1 MAGSVLTH
9 RLDGRRSGNGRTKV
23 NSSDQSAI
31 GAGPDARPR
40 TLVTQTVLQRI
51 QAMLRSGELAPGQP
65 LPSQRQLAEDLQVSR
80 ASLREALSVLGTLG
94 LIRIEQGRGTFVVT
108 PADGGDAEA
117 SGAWRYGARYWPEEV
132 YQFRL
137 IAEPGAAALAAR
149 HVTGEQLDQLQQN
162 LRTFRA
168 AAREADLVFTAQL
181 DFEFHKLIAVC
192 SGNRLLA
199 DLHQTYHQLMLES
212 QRLPLARRSR
222 LWEPVAEHERILKAL
237 SMHDPEGAAYYMRVH
252 ISRAADRV
260 GISVVDAG
268 G

>member
-1 MAGSVLTH
+1 VSP
-9 RLDGRRSGNGRTKV
+9 
-23 NSSDQSAI
+23 SDQPGDSI
-31 GAGPDARPR
+31 GASAVPAAETRPR
-40 TLVTQTVLQRI
+40 TPVTQTVLQRI

-65 LPSQRQLAEDLQVSR
+65 LPSQRQLAENLQVSR
-80 ASLREALSVLGTLG
+80 ASLREALSILGTLG
-94 LIRIEQGRGTFVVT
+94 LIRIEQGRGTFVAA
-108 PADGGDAEA
+108 PSDGSESEA
-117 SGAWRYGARYWPEEV
+117 PGAWRYSARYAPEEV

-149 HVTGEQLDQLQQN
+149 YVTGEQLDQLQQN
-162 LRTFRA
+162 LRAFKA
-168 AAREADLVFTAQL
+168 AARETDLVSTAQL
-181 DFEFHKLIAVC
+181 DFEFHKLIAAC

-199 DLHQTYHQLMLES
+199 DLHQTYHQIVLES

-222 LWEPVAEHERILKAL
+222 LWEPVVEHERILKAL

-260 GISVVDAG
+260 GVCVVDAG